1 MLYRTQDLAR
11 WGAGKGSNLLPV
23 EVDENNWEIEGRLQS
38 VEAAAL
44 EAANGIANV
53 TVTGSQMTVYLEDGT
68 ALGPFTLPTAMIRYR
83 GDWTVSTVY
92 SELDLVA
99 VEDVGLYLVLEDHTS
114 DATSFDAL
122 AEDGEGNPLYRY
134 LLPIG
139 EPSVSAAGTV
149 VHASPTDL
157 NFAGAGVAVAN
168 DGDATVTITIAGA
181 SAISEEG
188 VQVVVTPN
196 DINFEGA
203 GVSVADDGDGTVTVT
218 IPGIGLVALGD
229 LSDVAITT
237 PATGQFLRCDGS
249 AFVNAAV
256 DWSDLA
262 NVPASFTPSAH
273 GHDWS
278 EISGKPTTFTPSTHT
293 HTADEIDGAAIEE
306 IAGTTYTQ
314 VAADHKKWKRTI
326 NASAVTITID
336 ASVNAAGDEI
346 TFSQGGAGQI
356 TFVAGAG
363 MTLNARGAA
372 LKSAGQYAVCGVKF
386 ISATEATLFGDI
398 SAT

>member
-1 MLYRTQDLAR
+1 MLYRTEDLAR
-11 WGAGKGSNLLPV
+11 WGAGKGSNLAPL
-23 EVDENNWEIEGRLQS
+23 EVDENWWEVEGRLQT

-68 ALGPFTLPTAMIRYR
+68 PLGPFTLPTAMIRYR
-83 GDWTVSTVY
+83 GDWTVSTAY

-99 VEDVGLYLVLEDHTS
+99 VEEVGLYLVLEDHTS
-114 DATSFDAL
+114 DASSFDAL
-122 AEDGEGNPLYRY
+122 AEDSEGNPLYRY

-157 NFAGAGVAVAN
+157 NFAGAGVAVAD
-168 DGDATVTITIAGA
+168 DGNATVTITIAGA

-188 VQVVVTPN
+188 VQVLATPAN
-196 DINFEGA
+196 VNFAGA

-218 IPGIGLVALGD
+218 IPGIGSAALGD
-229 LSDVAITT
+229 LSDVTIAT
-237 PATGQFLRCDGS
+237 PASGQFLRYDGS

-256 DWSDLA
+256 GWSDLA
-262 NVPASFTPSAH
+262 NVPASFTPSVH

-293 HTADEIDGAAIEE
+293 HTADEVDGAAIEE

-314 VAADHKKWKRTI
+314 VAADHKKWKRTT
-326 NASAVTITID
+326 NGSAVTITID
-336 ASVNAAGDEI
+336 ASINAAGDEI
-346 TFSQGGAGQI
+346 TFEQAGAGTI
-356 TFVAGAG
+356 TFAAGAG
-363 MTLNARGAA
+363 MTLNSRGAA
-372 LKSAGQYAVCGVKF
+372 LESAGQYAVCGVKF
-386 ISATEATLFGDI
+386 VSPTEATFFGDI
-398 SAT
+398 TT

>member
-1 MLYRTQDLAR
+1 
-11 WGAGKGSNLLPV
+11 
-23 EVDENNWEIEGRLQS
+23 
-38 VEAAAL
+38 
-44 EAANGIANV
+44 
-53 TVTGSQMTVYLEDGT
+53 MTVWLEDGT

-114 DATSFDAL
+114 DASSFDAL

-139 EPSVSAAGTV
+139 EPSVSDAGTV
-149 VHASPTDL
+149 IHASPTDL
-157 NFAGAGVAVAN
+157 NFAGAGVAVAD

-188 VQVVVTPN
+188 VQVVATPT
-196 DINFEGA
+196 DVNFAGA

-218 IPGIGLVALGD
+218 IPGIGSVTLGD
-229 LSDVAITT
+229 LSDVTIST
-237 PATGQFLRCDGS
+237 PASGQFLRYDGS

-256 DWSDLA
+256 GWSDLA
-262 NVPASFTPSAH
+262 SKPASFTPAAH
-273 GHDWS
+273 DHPSG
-278 EISGKPTTFTPSTHT
+278 EISDFAEAVQDAVGAMVVAGSNVTVTYDDGAGTLTIAAT
-293 HTADEIDGAAIEE
+293 GGGAAIET

-314 VAADHKKWKRTI
+314 VAADATKWKRTT

-336 ASVNAAGDEI
+336 ANVNAAGDEI

-356 TFVAGAG
+356 TFVGRRRHDAER
-363 MTLNARGAA
+363 ARRRAEERRASTPYAA
-372 LKSAGQYAVCGVKF
+372 SSSSRPPKRPSSGTSRHELS
-386 ISATEATLFGDI
+386 
-398 SAT
+398 